1 MLTQR
6 DVRARLQR
14 WGKLG
19 DHVEGLRLMIRAI
32 HDDINGVGDL
42 KSQNLDGM
50 PHGTT
55 VGQPT
60 ELAAL
65 QRIALRE
72 SYRPRLEELERQI
85 RDAEKFRES
94 IEEAVTYLMPE
105 DAFVVNRHYRDRL
118 TYEQVAEEADCDV
131 STVKRRE
138 RRAVDMIRDYITTYI
153 NTEEVTA
160 WKKW

>member
-1 MLTQR
+1 MLTR
-6 DVRARLQR
+6 HDVRRRLQR
-14 WGKLG
+14 WTKLG
-19 DHVEGLRLMIRAI
+19 DRISGLRMMVRAI
-32 HDDINGVGDL
+32 QDDINGVGDL

-72 SYRPRLEELERQI
+72 SYRARLEELEQQI
-85 RDAEKFRES
+85 READRLRES
-94 IEEAVTYLMPE
+94 IEEAVMYLMPE
-105 DAFVVNRHYRDRL
+105 EAFVINRHYRDGM
-118 TYEQVAEEADCDV
+118 TYEQVAEEQDCDV

-138 RRAVDMIRDYITTYI
+138 RRAVALIAEFIDTYI
-153 NTEEVTA
+153 DFEEVTA
-160 WKKW
+160 WKN

>member
-1 MLTQR
+1 MLTR
-6 DVRARLQR
+6 HDVRRRLQR
-14 WGKLG
+14 WEKLG
-19 DHVEGLRLMIRAI
+19 DRIAGLRLMVRAI
-32 HDDINGVGDL
+32 QDDINGVGDL

-72 SYRPRLEELERQI
+72 SYRARLEELEQQI
-85 RDAEKFRES
+85 QEADRLRES
-94 IEEAVTYLMPE
+94 LEEAVMYLMPE
-105 DAFVVNRHYRDRL
+105 EAFVINRHYRDGK
-118 TYEQVAEEADCDV
+118 TYEQVAEEQDCDV

-138 RRAVDMIRDYITTYI
+138 RRAVALIAEFIDTYI
-153 NTEEVTA
+153 DFEEVTA
-160 WKKW
+160 WKN

>member
-1 MLTQR
+1 MLTR
-6 DVRARLQR
+6 HDVRRRLQR
-14 WGKLG
+14 WTKLG
-19 DHVEGLRLMIRAI
+19 ERIDGLRAMIRAI
-32 HDDINGVGDL
+32 QDDINGVGDL

-72 SYRPRLEELERQI
+72 SYRARLEELEQQI
-85 RDAEKFRES
+85 QEADRLRES
-94 IEEAVTYLMPE
+94 LEEAVTYLMPE
-105 DAFVVNRHYRDRL
+105 EAFVINRHYRDGK
-118 TYEQVAEEADCDV
+118 TYEQVAEEQDCDV

-138 RRAVDMIRDYITTYI
+138 RRAVALIAEFIDTYI
-153 NTEEVTA
+153 DFEEVPA
-160 WKKW
+160 WKN

>member
-1 MLTQR
+1 MLTR
-6 DVRARLQR
+6 HDVRRRLQR
-14 WGKLG
+14 WTKLG
-19 DHVEGLRLMIRAI
+19 ERIDGLRAMIRAI
-32 HDDINGVGDL
+32 QDDINGVGDL

-72 SYRPRLEELERQI
+72 SYRARLEELEQQI
-85 RDAEKFRES
+85 QEADRLRES
-94 IEEAVTYLMPE
+94 LEEAVTYLMPE
-105 DAFVVNRHYRDRL
+105 EAFVINRRYRDGK
-118 TYEQVAEEADCDV
+118 TYEQVAEEQDCDV

-138 RRAVDMIRDYITTYI
+138 RRAVALIAEFIDTYI
-153 NTEEVTA
+153 DFEEVPA
-160 WKKW
+160 WKN

>member
-1 MLTQR
+1 MLTR
-6 DVRARLQR
+6 HDVRRRLQR
-14 WGKLG
+14 WTKLG
-19 DHVEGLRLMIRAI
+19 DRIAGLRLMVRAI
-32 HDDINGVGDL
+32 QDDINGVGDL

-72 SYRPRLEELERQI
+72 SYRPRLEELERQLTEAV
-85 RDAEKFRES
+85 RLRES

-105 DAFVVNRHYRDRL
+105 EAFVINRHYRDGM
-118 TYEQVAEEADCDV
+118 TYELVAEEQDCDV

-138 RRAVDMIRDYITTYI
+138 RRAVALIAEFIDTYI
-153 NTEEVTA
+153 DFEEVTA
-160 WKKW
+160 WKN

>member
-1 MLTQR
+1 MLTR
-6 DVRARLQR
+6 HDVRRRLQR
-14 WGKLG
+14 WAKLG
-19 DHVEGLRLMIRAI
+19 ERIDGLRAMIRAI
-32 HDDINGVGDL
+32 QDDINGVGDL

-72 SYRPRLEELERQI
+72 SYRARLEELEQQI
-85 RDAEKFRES
+85 QEADRLRES
-94 IEEAVTYLMPE
+94 LEEAVTYLMPE
-105 DAFVVNRHYRDRL
+105 EAFVINRHYRDGK
-118 TYEQVAEEADCDV
+118 TYEQVAEEQDCDV

-138 RRAVDMIRDYITTYI
+138 RRAVALIAEFIDTYI
-153 NTEEVTA
+153 DFEEVTA
-160 WKKW
+160 WKN